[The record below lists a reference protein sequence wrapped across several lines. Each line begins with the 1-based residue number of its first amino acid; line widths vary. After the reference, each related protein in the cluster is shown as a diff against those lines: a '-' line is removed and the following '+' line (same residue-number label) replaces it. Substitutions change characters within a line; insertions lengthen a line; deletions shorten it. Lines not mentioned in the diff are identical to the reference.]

1 MPKINPNKK
10 RKKPGKLPTT
20 QLLYLQQEVEKHMNG
35 FAYMPEVKDK
45 ALSLYLLGHD
55 VSAIAE
61 RMGLE
66 VRVISGWVDTGK
78 WASKRADIFKKVYQQ
93 SWGQIGN
100 NAAIA
105 QNLAQTLFN
114 EQIQKKL
121 SRDEELAWDE
131 LKKLS
136 DIIVSMQKV
145 SRTEDGKPT
154 EITQQL
160 TIREQRAQIRMILK
174 EDPFQEFADAIES
187 AKMKKIEHKNVEYEI
202 STVGAGATDTETE
215 CEVGAS
221 SGATESRKGDISG

>member
-1 MPKINPNKK
+1 MTNM
-10 RKKPGKLPTT
+10 T
-20 QLLYLQQEVEKHMNG
+20 
-35 FAYMPEVKDK
+35 YMPEVKDK

-55 VSAIAE
+55 VGAIAK

-66 VRVISGWVDTGK
+66 VRVVSGWVDRGK
-78 WASKRADIFKKVYQQ
+78 WVSKRADIFKKVYQQ

-121 SRDEELAWDE
+121 ARDEELAWDE

-187 AKMKKIEHKNVEYEI
+187 ANMKKIEHKNVEYEI
-202 STVGAGATDTETE
+202 STVGTGAADSEAE
-215 CEVGAS
+215 CEVGAT
-221 SGATESRKGDISG
+221 SGAAESGTSDIPG